1 MMHRARVKAVSGNRV
16 LADGA
21 WLTCIGN
28 RTVHEG
34 EWVWTDGRCVYGHES
49 DGGGSYTPANEVS
62 GIPIVIDKRYYIY
75 RRGHLDLLGEYSPR
89 YLSHREKIFSFFSLP
104 PWSAHGSVN
113 KCVIAAD
120 VDDLGNTYAIYGV
133 FGEQGRDFW
142 DSDKIVIK
150 RNGDTLF
157 EIDPWI
163 YAENVNSWC
172 VGRIQ
177 EIYPNEDISRF
188 VLGTLVQAGCGFIEA
203 SGNWAVFY
211 TIGCAANHQGPITA
225 LGAIATYYVTPAG
238 VRKLFYTTGYLP
250 TLTGIVEKT
259 EDYKGCEGVKF
270 PIQDGYYYTMRPPKG
285 NPQALEAP
293 RIAFMTI
300 FTPEGIPIVKEY
312 FSIGTRFT
320 VCHLRENQFL
330 LGTQSRNYSV
340 EVGTDYRGVGWQE
353 YKYPVPAASGI
364 YLCEAGSMHQIATGD
379 CLNFQLRPT
388 RHIKMLK
395 RELTE
400 RML

>member
-1 MMHRARVKAVSGNRV
+1 MR
-16 LADGA
+16 L
-21 WLTCIGN
+21 
-28 RTVHEG
+28 
-34 EWVWTDGRCVYGHES
+34 
-49 DGGGSYTPANEVS
+49 
-62 GIPIVIDKRYYIY
+62 Y
-75 RRGHLDLLGEYSPR
+75 R
-89 YLSHREKIFSFFSLP
+89 
-104 PWSAHGSVN
+104 
-113 KCVIAAD
+113 
-120 VDDLGNTYAIYGV
+120 GV
-133 FGEQGRDFW
+133 RQ
-142 DSDKIVIK
+142 
-150 RNGDTLF
+150 L
-157 EIDPWI
+157 
-163 YAENVNSWC
+163 
-172 VGRIQ
+172 
-177 EIYPNEDISRF
+177 
-188 VLGTLVQAGCGFIEA
+188 
-203 SGNWAVFY
+203 VFY

-238 VRKLFYTTGYLP
+238 IQKLFYTTGYLP

-312 FSIGTRFT
+312 FFIGTRFT

-330 LGTQSRNYSV
+330 LGTQFRIYSV
-340 EVGTDYRGVGWQE
+340 EVGPDYRGVGWQE